1 MFSHFW
7 MPIGLVVKHRHQAIQ
22 AKVIPNK
29 REQMP
34 RLDRNHFIKVI
45 LLGAPLLAG
54 LVSEFL
60 MVLADSAM
68 VGRLGTE
75 YLAAIGIATM
85 FGELLWVIVWPMAP
99 GTQTMVSRRFGRQKK
114 NADDNGGTLEG
125 LRLKTGE
132 VLDNAIIVAIAVGCA
147 AIVIGMFSQPILNLL
162 LEDKALI
169 PMAQSYI
176 STLKWLMPL
185 AGIFYAIYGFLAAIN
200 LTKVIM
206 VATIGLN
213 LLNILFNYIFIFGKF
228 GFPALGIMGAALGT
242 VLAQSLGTFFLVGYV
257 LLSRHVRPYHCLKFK
272 KLRLNIITDILR
284 SAGPIIIQLGIAL
297 LIFLYYESVIANI
310 DILYLAATHI
320 VFTVFVLKRTMVG
333 GFAEG
338 GSILVGNAL
347 GEGQKKEAVRYAYAS
362 EIIAIVIG
370 VVLFALILFFAE
382 DMVRVFNAEAELV
395 DVGSKALRFFAVFF
409 LIEAVGFPFEVIF
422 THNGWGRFVLFSE
435 VITNVVF
442 IIGFTLLLTR
452 VFDMGVYG
460 AWSAFALYLVFHS
473 LFMFAGF
480 FSRRWT
486 ETQVDSDWME
496 PVRPIYSR

>member
-1 MFSHFW
+1 
-7 MPIGLVVKHRHQAIQ
+7 MPNIDKFYF
-22 AKVIPNK
+22 K
-29 REQMP
+29 
-34 RLDRNHFIKVI
+34 KVI

-60 MVLADSAM
+60 LVLADSVM
-68 VGRLGTE
+68 VGRLGTD
-75 YLAAIGIATM
+75 YLAAIGIATL
-85 FGELLWVIVWPMAP
+85 FGELLWVIVWPIAP
-99 GTQTMVSRRFGRQKK
+99 GTQTLVSRRYGRQHKD
-114 NADDNGGTLEG
+114 ADQDIAALNG
-125 LRLKTGE
+125 LRQKTGE
-132 VLDNAIIVAIAVGCA
+132 VLDNAIIVAVAVGGV
-147 AIVIGMFSQPILNLL
+147 AIGVALFSNTILNLL
-162 LEDKALI
+162 LNDKSLI
-169 PMAQSYI
+169 LMANAYI

-200 LTKVIM
+200 QTKVIM

-213 LLNILFNYIFIFGKF
+213 LLNILFNYILIFGKF

-242 VLAQSLGTFFLVGYV
+242 VLAQTLGTVFLVGYV
-257 LLSRHVRPYHCLKFK
+257 LLSKKVKVYDGLKFK
-272 KLRLNIITDILR
+272 KLRWNIITDILR
-284 SAGPIIIQLGIAL
+284 SAGPIIIQLTIAL
-297 LIFLYYESVIANI
+297 LIFLYYQSVIANI
-310 DILYLAATHI
+310 GTLYLAATHI
-320 VFTVFVLKRTMVG
+320 IFTVFVLKRTMVG

-347 GEGQKKEAVRYAYAS
+347 GEGEKKEAVRYAYAS
-362 EIIAIVIG
+362 EFIAVVIG
-370 VVLFALILFFAE
+370 LVLFTFILIFAE
-382 DMVRVFNAEAELV
+382 DIVRVFNPDVELV
-395 DVGSKALRFFAVFF
+395 EITSKALRFFAIFF

-496 PVRPIYSR
+496 PVRPVYSR